1 MPAATSPC
9 APERRPGGADA
20 ADRTPVEVVR
30 SHLAAVRALDAPAMA
45 ADYAPDA
52 LLERPDRCWQG
63 RAEIAAY
70 FATVP
75 ARLAGGRVEFTG
87 FDEDRLEVRWRL
99 VGGPGD
105 GLCGRDRYEVRA
117 GRIVRQQVH
126 LDGAADF

>member
-1 MPAATSPC
+1 MPGSAV
-9 APERRPGGADA
+9 ERQSGDAGGNS
-20 ADRTPVEVVR
+20 RTPVEVVR

-117 GRIVRQQVH
+117 GRIVRQQVV
-126 LDGAADF
+126 LDGAVDF

>member
-1 MPAATSPC
+1 MPGSAV
-9 APERRPGGADA
+9 ERQPGDVGGSS
-20 ADRTPVEVVR
+20 RTPVEVVR
-30 SHLAAVRALDAPAMA
+30 SHLQAVRSLDPLAMV

-75 ARLAGGRVEFTG
+75 ARLAGGRVAFTG

-117 GRIVRQQVH
+117 GRIVRQQVV